1 MKDLEKLS
9 LEIYFIFK
17 KINIT
22 IQDTTALG
30 SEFLKLLSFL
40 TLFSLFKFISV
51 GRLMICISPVRT
63 IKCEDLK
70 IYQNFRRIL
79 EKYCF
84 YSH

>member
-9 LEIYFIFK
+9 LEIYFIFL

-22 IQDTTALG
+22 IQETTALG
-30 SEFLKLLSFL
+30 SEFLKLLSSL
-40 TLFSLFKFISV
+40 TLFSLFKFISR

-63 IKCEDLK
+63 IMKHLK
-70 IYQNFRRIL
+70 IYQNFLRIL

-84 YSH
+84 YFH